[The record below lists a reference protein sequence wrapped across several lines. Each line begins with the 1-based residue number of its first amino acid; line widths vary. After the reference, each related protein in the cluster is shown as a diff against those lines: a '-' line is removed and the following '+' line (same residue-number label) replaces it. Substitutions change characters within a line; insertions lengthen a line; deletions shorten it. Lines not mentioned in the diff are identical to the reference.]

1 VPKPVKPPSQ
11 LAKKTADPA
20 LVELTLHTRV
30 RELRKLLT
38 SNEPLETVVAFV
50 QKEMGLFRDLAAETV
65 MRHLRTYRATIPA
78 WEFKDAPELWTSSR
92 VEKAVKDG
100 LVKKLDVI
108 RMTEGLVLLQQSRID
123 RAAMLEELDPEGGLD
138 PLLGKEIER
147 QRGNLQ
153 TLAVLYGD
161 VKLMESLREPDPQV
175 VEAEVVNTL
184 PAGAS
189 AAMASPESRQKVL
202 SILTQLKGIGLTRK
216 TPQEAP

>member
-1 VPKPVKPPSQ
+1 
-11 LAKKTADPA
+11 
-20 LVELTLHTRV
+20 
-30 RELRKLLT
+30 LR
-38 SNEPLETVVAFV
+38 S
-50 QKEMGLFRDLAAETV
+50 
-65 MRHLRTYRATIPA
+65 
-78 WEFKDAPELWTSSR
+78 WTP
-92 VEKAVKDG
+92 
-100 LVKKLDVI
+100 
-108 RMTEGLVLLQQSRID
+108 
-123 RAAMLEELDPEGGLD
+123 RAAWT

>member
-1 VPKPVKPPSQ
+1 
-11 LAKKTADPA
+11 
-20 LVELTLHTRV
+20 
-30 RELRKLLT
+30 
-38 SNEPLETVVAFV
+38 
-50 QKEMGLFRDLAAETV
+50 
-65 MRHLRTYRATIPA
+65 MRHLRTYRATITA
-78 WEFKDAPELWTSSR
+78 WEFKDTPELWSSSR

-161 VKLMESLREPDPQV
+161 VKLLESLREPDPQV

-202 SILTQLKGIGLTRK
+202 SILTQLRGIGLTKK